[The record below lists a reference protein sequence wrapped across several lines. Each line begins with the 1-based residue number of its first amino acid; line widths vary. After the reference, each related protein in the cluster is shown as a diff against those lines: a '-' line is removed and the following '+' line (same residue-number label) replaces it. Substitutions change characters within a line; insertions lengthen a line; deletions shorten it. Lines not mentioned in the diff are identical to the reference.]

1 MDGDGEQVATQVLWV
16 LVGFKGCLELLDSLL
31 VVFLLRLQRLLLVL
45 LLFFVR
51 MQAIQEEMELL
62 KCMISTLHHF
72 LGCGIHIL
80 SDALVGVTT

>member
-1 MDGDGEQVATQVLWV
+1 MLWV
-16 LVGFKGCLELLDSLL
+16 LVGFKGCLELLDTLL
-31 VVFLLRLQRLLLVL
+31 IVLLLRLQCLLLVL

-62 KCMISTLHHF
+62 KCMISTLHRF
-72 LGCGIHIL
+72 PRSGIHIL